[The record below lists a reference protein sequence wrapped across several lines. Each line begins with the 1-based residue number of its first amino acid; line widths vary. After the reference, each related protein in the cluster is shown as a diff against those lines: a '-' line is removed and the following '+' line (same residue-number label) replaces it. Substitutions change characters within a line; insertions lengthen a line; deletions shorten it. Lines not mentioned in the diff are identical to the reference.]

1 MMQGFLL
8 GLANGTTCLAY
19 CIPVLVPFLLQEGR
33 NVGQNLVTMAKFL
46 GGRLGGYAVFGMLA
60 WAAGNMLVAV
70 ANHQG
75 LVIGAAYVGLS
86 VLLLVAVLR
95 KPVPAPG
102 ACAVRGAQVTFS
114 RWPRCTQRALLPVG
128 MGFLAGLRI
137 CPPLLLAFA
146 DAASTG
152 TLAGSLILFL
162 MFFLGSSIYFI
173 PLSFLGA
180 VARIADLRIVGKFAA
195 VIVAVYYMF
204 SGILLFAGG
213 V

>member
-33 NVGQNLVTMAKFL
+33 NVRQNLVTMLKFL
-46 GGRLGGYAVFGMLA
+46 GGRLGGYVVFGLVA
-60 WAAGNMLVAV
+60 WATGNLLLA
-70 ANHQG
+70 AAKHQG
-75 LVIGAAYVGLS
+75 LVIGTAYVGLS

-95 KPVPAPG
+95 KPVPTPG
-102 ACAVRGAQVTFS
+102 ACAVRGAQTRFS
-114 RWPRCTQRALLPVG
+114 RWPALIPVG

-146 DAASTG
+146 DAANTG

>member
-33 NVGQNLVTMAKFL
+33 NVRHNLGTMLKFL
-46 GGRLGGYAVFGMLA
+46 GGRLGGYAVFGLLA
-60 WAAGNMLVAV
+60 WATGNMLVA
-70 ANHQG
+70 AAKHQG
-75 LVIGAAYVGLS
+75 LVIGTAYVGLS

-95 KPVPAPG
+95 KPVPTPG
-102 ACAVRGAQVTFS
+102 ACAVRGAQTTFS
-114 RWPRCTQRALLPVG
+114 RWPALLPVG

-146 DAASTG
+146 DAANTG

-180 VARIADLRIVGKFAA
+180 VARITDLRIVGRFAA
-195 VIVAVYYMF
+195 AIVAVYYLF
-204 SGILLFAGG
+204 SGVLLFAGG

>member
-33 NVGQNLVTMAKFL
+33 NVRQNLVTMSKFL
-46 GGRLGGYAVFGMLA
+46 GGRLGGYVIFGLVT
-60 WAAGNMLVAV
+60 WATGNMLVAV

-75 LVIGAAYVGLS
+75 LVIGTAYVGLS

-95 KPVPAPG
+95 KPIPTPG
-102 ACAVRGAQVTFS
+102 ACAFKGAQTRFS
-114 RWPRCTQRALLPVG
+114 RWPALLPVG

-146 DAASTG
+146 DAANTG
-152 TLAGSLILFL
+152 TLAGSLILFFA
-162 MFFLGSSIYFI
+162 FFLGSSIYFI